1 MIVRIVFQKTIKK
14 ATLARFANLRN
25 CLINTKMT
33 PVHRKKEVGVM
44 AEYECIC
51 KYCAFAD
58 ACPSAYFP
66 ANKMKCADLRDMRRS
81 ANDTRTPKERGEQ

>member
-1 MIVRIVFQKTIKK
+1 
-14 ATLARFANLRN
+14 
-25 CLINTKMT
+25 
-33 PVHRKKEVGVM
+33 M

-66 ANKMKCADLRDMRRS
+66 PNKMKCADLRDMRKKCGQHTQT
-81 ANDTRTPKERGEQ
+81 AERGGVISLYQSEKHLRLLLFYRHRHYEIHQCYQYVL

>member
-1 MIVRIVFQKTIKK
+1 MI
-14 ATLARFANLRN
+14 
-25 CLINTKMT
+25 
-33 PVHRKKEVGVM
+33 

-51 KYCAFAD
+51 KHCAFAD

-81 ANDTRTPKERGEQ
+81 LGNTRTSKKEEMKSDVEIH

>member
-1 MIVRIVFQKTIKK
+1 M
-14 ATLARFANLRN
+14 
-25 CLINTKMT
+25 
-33 PVHRKKEVGVM
+33 M

-51 KYCAFAD
+51 KHCAFAD

-81 ANDTRTPKERGEQ
+81 LDNTRTPKAWKVGEGEK

>member
-1 MIVRIVFQKTIKK
+1 
-14 ATLARFANLRN
+14 
-25 CLINTKMT
+25 
-33 PVHRKKEVGVM
+33 M

-81 ANDTRTPKERGEQ
+81 ANNTRTPKERGVRVV

>member
-1 MIVRIVFQKTIKK
+1 
-14 ATLARFANLRN
+14 
-25 CLINTKMT
+25 
-33 PVHRKKEVGVM
+33 M

-66 ANKMKCADLRDMRRS
+66 PNKMKCADLRDMRRS
-81 ANDTRTPKERGEQ
+81 TGNTVSEALVDLYIQLKQRGELFG

>member
-1 MIVRIVFQKTIKK
+1 
-14 ATLARFANLRN
+14 
-25 CLINTKMT
+25 
-33 PVHRKKEVGVM
+33 M

-51 KYCAFAD
+51 KHCAFTD

-81 ANDTRTPKERGEQ
+81 LDNTHTQKKEENENARNG

>member
-1 MIVRIVFQKTIKK
+1 
-14 ATLARFANLRN
+14 
-25 CLINTKMT
+25 
-33 PVHRKKEVGVM
+33 M

-66 ANKMKCADLRDMRRS
+66 PNIMKCSDLRDMRKNADNTS
-81 ANDTRTPKERGEQ
+81 TPKEIGGEK

>member
-1 MIVRIVFQKTIKK
+1 
-14 ATLARFANLRN
+14 
-25 CLINTKMT
+25 
-33 PVHRKKEVGVM
+33 M

-51 KYCAFAD
+51 KYCAFED

-81 ANDTRTPKERGEQ
+81 ANNTRTPKERGDTE

>member
-1 MIVRIVFQKTIKK
+1 
-14 ATLARFANLRN
+14 
-25 CLINTKMT
+25 
-33 PVHRKKEVGVM
+33 M

-66 ANKMKCADLRDMRRS
+66 PDNMKCADLRDMRRN
-81 ANDTRTPKERGEQ
+81 AENTRTLKERGEEKWKVFYTQLLVVLYYLLWLFAVLFMEYYISFNYVAEQ